1 MSCVSR
7 DSVPS
12 RSSSLSK
19 LSLANDKGVK
29 RSSSLLEVLHDFF
42 CVPQLKYF
50 PLLVFVLRSA
60 ATTGKRDGCFIV
72 SPPLAGEDR
81 GGGTLTQLA
90 AFIHAVPA
98 RQGL

>member
-19 LSLANDKGVK
+19 LSLANDKGV
-29 RSSSLLEVLHDFF
+29 RRISSLFEVPHDFV
-42 CVPQLKYF
+42 CVPEFKYS
-50 PLLVFVLRSA
+50 PLLVFVLRSP
-60 ATTGKRDGCFIV
+60 ATTGKGDGCFIV
-72 SPPLAGEDR
+72 SPSLAGGDR

-98 RQGL
+98 RQGQ